1 MRLTSKRIARVAAH
15 ERGAQGL
22 NGKLVLWRLSPEDH
36 QPRDLSGRRQ
46 TRSRWNDR
54 ARLTPWSTIGNGH
67 MAPATRF
74 PIRFE
79 PAYAALSRMFFISP
93 ADSYIEIVDGDV
105 SVRMGW
111 AFRATF
117 DRSAVQGTSVSGKR
131 VLLTRGVHGWAGRWL
146 VNDAGDGIL
155 SIRLEPRQ
163 RGYVMGFSVTLRDL
177 LVSVDAPSALAGA
190 LNA

>member
-105 SVRMGW
+105 VGRRAQCLNCAPTGLTAGLRMLL
-111 AFRATF
+111 
-117 DRSAVQGTSVSGKR
+117 RSPQ
-131 VLLTRGVHGWAGRWL
+131 
-146 VNDAGDGIL
+146 
-155 SIRLEPRQ
+155 
-163 RGYVMGFSVTLRDL
+163 
-177 LVSVDAPSALAGA
+177 
-190 LNA
+190 